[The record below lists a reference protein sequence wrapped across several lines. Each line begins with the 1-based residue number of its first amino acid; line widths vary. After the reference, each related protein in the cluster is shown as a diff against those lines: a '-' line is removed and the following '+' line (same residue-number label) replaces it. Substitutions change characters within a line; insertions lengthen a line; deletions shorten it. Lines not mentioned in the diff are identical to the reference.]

1 MTSTES
7 KPESSE
13 TPKKDEEYK
22 IELLPE
28 DYPKYDLS
36 FKLIFIG
43 DSSVG
48 KSCLTTK
55 AVKNN
60 FEEYYQATVG
70 FEFLTFN
77 MKVNDKVVKLQIW
90 DTCGQ
95 EIYKSLISNFY
106 RNSSLAVLVYAIDNK
121 ESFNHVEN
129 WLNDLKSQANEDV
142 RIFLVG
148 NKSDLEE
155 DRKVSKEEEYKIE
168 LLPEDYPQYDLSFKL
183 IFIGDSSVGKSCLT
197 TKAVK
202 NNFEEYYQATVGFEF
217 LTFNMKVNDKV
228 VKLQIWDTCGQEIYK
243 SLISNFYRNSSLAVL
258 VYAIDNKESFTH
270 VENWLND
277 LKSQANE
284 DVRIFLVG
292 NKADLEEDRKVTK
305 EEGEKYKLDQHLDLF
320 METSAKTGQNARN
333 VLVEAAK
340 ILYNDYLK
348 FDENN
353 ANKPDTPGK
362 KQGVELI
369 SKTKKKE
376 GKKCC

>member
-1 MTSTES
+1 MSNPSTA
-7 KPESSE
+7 
-13 TPKKDEEYK
+13 TNEEDFK

-28 DYPKYDLS
+28 DYPQYDLS

-48 KSCLTTK
+48 KSCLTAK

-129 WLNDLKSQANEDV
+129 WLNDLKSQAN
-142 RIFLVG
+142 
-148 NKSDLEE
+148 
-155 DRKVSKEEEYKIE
+155 
-168 LLPEDYPQYDLSFKL
+168 P
-183 IFIGDSSVGKSCLT
+183 
-197 TKAVK
+197 
-202 NNFEEYYQATVGFEF
+202 
-217 LTFNMKVNDKV
+217 
-228 VKLQIWDTCGQEIYK
+228 
-243 SLISNFYRNSSLAVL
+243 
-258 VYAIDNKESFTH
+258 
-270 VENWLND
+270 
-277 LKSQANE
+277 

-292 NKADLEEDRKVTK
+292 NKADLEEDRKIPK
-305 EEGEKYKLDQHLDLF
+305 EEGEKYKEDQHLDLF
-320 METSAKTGQNARN
+320 METSAKTGHNARN

-340 ILYNDYLK
+340 ILYKDYLK
-348 FDENN
+348 FDENSKN
-353 ANKPDTPGK
+353 ENDPNNGK
-362 KQGVELI
+362 D
-369 SKTKKKE
+369 KKKLIKVDP
-376 GKKCC
+376 KKKKGCC

>member
-13 TPKKDEEYK
+13 TPKKD
-22 IELLPE
+22 
-28 DYPKYDLS
+28 
-36 FKLIFIG
+36 
-43 DSSVG
+43 
-48 KSCLTTK
+48 
-55 AVKNN
+55 
-60 FEEYYQATVG
+60 
-70 FEFLTFN
+70 
-77 MKVNDKVVKLQIW
+77 
-90 DTCGQ
+90 
-95 EIYKSLISNFY
+95 
-106 RNSSLAVLVYAIDNK
+106 
-121 ESFNHVEN
+121 
-129 WLNDLKSQANEDV
+129 
-142 RIFLVG
+142 
-148 NKSDLEE
+148 
-155 DRKVSKEEEYKIE
+155 EEYKIE

-258 VYAIDNKESFTH
+258 VYAIDNKESFNL

-292 NKADLEEDRKVTK
+292 NKSDLEEDRKVSK

>member
-1 MTSTES
+1 MTS
-7 KPESSE
+7 PETTTTS
-13 TPKKDEEYK
+13 TNEEDYK

-28 DYPKYDLS
+28 DYPQYDLS

-48 KSCLTTK
+48 KSCLTAK

-77 MKVNDKVVKLQIW
+77 MKVNDKVIKLQIW

-129 WLNDLKSQANEDV
+129 WLNDLKSQAN
-142 RIFLVG
+142 
-148 NKSDLEE
+148 
-155 DRKVSKEEEYKIE
+155 
-168 LLPEDYPQYDLSFKL
+168 P
-183 IFIGDSSVGKSCLT
+183 
-197 TKAVK
+197 
-202 NNFEEYYQATVGFEF
+202 
-217 LTFNMKVNDKV
+217 
-228 VKLQIWDTCGQEIYK
+228 
-243 SLISNFYRNSSLAVL
+243 
-258 VYAIDNKESFTH
+258 
-270 VENWLND
+270 
-277 LKSQANE
+277 

-292 NKADLEEDRKVTK
+292 NKADLEEDRKIKK
-305 EEGEKYKLDQHLDLF
+305 EEGEKYKEDQHLDLF
-320 METSAKTGQNARN
+320 METSAKTGHNARN

-340 ILYNDYLK
+340 ILYKDYLK

-353 ANKPDTPGK
+353 KKDDPNSTPGGGK
-362 KQGVELI
+362 KLI
-369 SKTKKKE
+369 VKDKKE
-376 GKKCC
+376 KKGCC

>member
-1 MTSTES
+1 MS
-7 KPESSE
+7 SSE
-13 TPKKDEEYK
+13 TTTTSTNEEDYK

-28 DYPKYDLS
+28 DYPQYDLS

-48 KSCLTTK
+48 KSCLTAK

-77 MKVNDKVVKLQIW
+77 MKVNDKVIKLQIW

-129 WLNDLKSQANEDV
+129 WLNDLKSQAN
-142 RIFLVG
+142 
-148 NKSDLEE
+148 
-155 DRKVSKEEEYKIE
+155 
-168 LLPEDYPQYDLSFKL
+168 P
-183 IFIGDSSVGKSCLT
+183 
-197 TKAVK
+197 
-202 NNFEEYYQATVGFEF
+202 
-217 LTFNMKVNDKV
+217 
-228 VKLQIWDTCGQEIYK
+228 
-243 SLISNFYRNSSLAVL
+243 
-258 VYAIDNKESFTH
+258 
-270 VENWLND
+270 
-277 LKSQANE
+277 

-292 NKADLEEDRKVTK
+292 NKADLEEDRKIKK
-305 EEGEKYKLDQHLDLF
+305 EEGEKYKEDQHLDLF
-320 METSAKTGQNARN
+320 METSAKTGHNARN

-340 ILYNDYLK
+340 ILYKDYLK

-353 ANKPDTPGK
+353 KKDDPNSTPGGGK
-362 KQGVELI
+362 KLI
-369 SKTKKKE
+369 VKDKKE
-376 GKKCC
+376 KKGCCN

>member
-1 MTSTES
+1 MSGEESTSSTTEPVQS
-7 KPESSE
+7 

-28 DYPKYDLS
+28 DYPQYDLS

-43 DSSVG
+43 DPSVG

-121 ESFNHVEN
+121 ESFIHVEN

-148 NKSDLEE
+148 NKSDLEDE
-155 DRKVSKEEEYKIE
+155 
-168 LLPEDYPQYDLSFKL
+168 
-183 IFIGDSSVGKSCLT
+183 
-197 TKAVK
+197 
-202 NNFEEYYQATVGFEF
+202 
-217 LTFNMKVNDKV
+217 
-228 VKLQIWDTCGQEIYK
+228 
-243 SLISNFYRNSSLAVL
+243 
-258 VYAIDNKESFTH
+258 
-270 VENWLND
+270 
-277 LKSQANE
+277 
-284 DVRIFLVG
+284 
-292 NKADLEEDRKVTK
+292 RKVTK
-305 EEGEKYKLDQHLDLF
+305 EEGEKYKINQHLDLF
-320 METSAKTGQNARN
+320 METSAKTGMNARN
-333 VLVEAAK
+333 VLVEASK

-348 FDENN
+348 FDENPKN
-353 ANKPDTPGK
+353 NDDKNKNKKPGDK
-362 KQGVELI
+362 LI
-369 SKTKKKE
+369 AKPVKKE
-376 GKKCC
+376 KGKKCC